1 MKQLVKDQRF
11 RYLQI
16 RIYQGSEDNF
26 DLIFTSIDYPYFR
39 VQYKDIAKIELEHLY
54 PLYRNR
60 AWVLQWFPTKFVH
73 WLFV

>member
-11 RYLQI
+11 RHLQI

-39 VQYKDIAKIELEHLY
+39 VQYKDIAKIDLEHLY

-60 AWVLQWFPTKFVH
+60 ALILQWFPSRFTH

>member
-1 MKQLVKDQRF
+1 MKQLVKDKRF
-11 RYLQI
+11 RQLQI
-16 RIYQGSEDNF
+16 RVYQGSEDNF